1 MITNPESP
9 LGKEIDVQQWDTLV
23 FKGEHAE
30 NEHWRLA
37 DIIQPSNSP
46 FASPIVLVR
55 KKIGTPRLTADYRKL
70 KKKTVKDAYCLPRI
84 DKAFGRL
91 YGVKWF
97 SVMDLTPGYYRVD
110 MALEARAKT
119 AFLGPL
125 GFYEFNRLPQGAT
138 NAPATFQRLMEQ

>member
-9 LGKEIDVQQWDTLV
+9 LGKEIDLQQWDTLV

-55 KKIGTPRLTADYRKL
+55 KKSGALWLTVDYPKL
-70 KKKTVKDAYCLPRI
+70 NKKTVKDAYCLPRI

-97 SVMDLTPGYYRVD
+97 SVMDLKLGYYQVD

-119 AFLGPL
+119 AFVGPL
-125 GFYEFNRLPQGAT
+125 GVY
-138 NAPATFQRLMEQ
+138 